1 MAENITV
8 VTPGPTN
15 VTVQE
20 QATNVTVTVSTG
32 VDVAVVENGAVP
44 QNLYVQPT
52 EPDLAASGLW
62 VQTFDNGDWTLWI
75 EDGT

>member
-20 QATNVTVTVSTG
+20 QSTSIGVTVSPG
-32 VDVAVVENGAVP
+32 VSAVVVENGAVP
-44 QNLYVQPT
+44 QNLFVQP
-52 EPDLAASGLW
+52 EQPQMAASGLW